1 MSQVD
6 GISSP
11 AELPGVEDSGRV
23 LHCVH
28 SMLDMQEEMNTAVH
42 IEWQAQGYAWY
53 RALWLEC
60 AELLEH
66 YDWKWWRRQETDTE
80 QLRLEVVDIWH
91 FGLSA
96 LLAGV
101 GRDAAAETAAA
112 AFLAPVSSPPTVPE
126 AAEALALDVLQS
138 RAFSVPLFRSL
149 AAAAGMGFDDLYARY
164 IGKNVLNL
172 FRQRHGY
179 RDGSYCKQWN
189 GREDNRHL
197 EEVMT
202 ACDAT
207 SPDFRRRVEDA
218 LESRY
223 RALSAAQP

>member
-6 GISSP
+6 DISSP
-11 AELPGVEDSGRV
+11 AELPGVEDRGRV

-42 IEWQAQGYAWY
+42 SEWQAQGYAWY

-112 AFLAPVSSPPTVPE
+112 AFLVPVSSPPTVPE

-138 RAFSVPLFRSL
+138 RAFSVPLFRIL

-179 RDGSYCKQWN
+179 RDGSYCKRWN